1 MILTNSNAAKVSGS
15 NVTAIA
21 SSTALFR
28 HFMCYFVTTISAAI
42 SGTTG
47 LIKNGIGGLTLSGVC
62 NYTGPTQINA
72 GQIAITS
79 SGSTL
84 NGVISGAGSLTKTGL
99 GALTLGSTN
108 TYSGGTLSAPASAGA
123 TFNFASNNAFG
134 TGLFTSA
141 GPSQIVCNATSTL
154 TNDFQIN
161 AVQSLQFRVNTGTT
175 ILTLSGNIA
184 GSGSI
189 NKTSTGQLRLNGT
202 SSYTG
207 STMISGGILTVN
219 NSYLTPSYTINSGA
233 VLNLGYSPTASLTLL
248 GNGTVNIVSSIAAIA
263 PPFTISMGAGGL
275 IDIKSTGG
283 LSYGFGNDPWTGNL
297 ANLNVSGVL
306 YIAANNVIVNALTG
320 NSTYFTAG
328 ASTIIVGV
336 NNGGGTYTGTL
347 TRNYADASFRK
358 EGSGT
363 QTMNGTINLGAT
375 GTITQI
381 GSGNLV
387 INGAILSGSI
397 AQNGTGTLTLTGS
410 NTYTGATSIS
420 SGSIIVP
427 KTTGAS
433 TATASFTTGLSVSFN
448 VSPPS
453 GTTTFR
459 FFPGATTNSYAS
471 VTLVGVPVGTTATY
485 TSATSTLS
493 VIVP

>member
-1 MILTNSNAAKVSGS
+1 MILTNSNAAKVGVS
-15 NVTAIA
+15 NVNAIA
-21 SSTALFR
+21 SSTASFR
-28 HFMCYFVTTISAAI
+28 HFMCYVSTTISAAI

-72 GQIAITS
+72 GQIAIS
-79 SGSTL
+79 SASTL

-154 TNDFQIN
+154 TNNFQVN
-161 AVQSLQFRVNTGTT
+161 AAQSLQFRVNVTAV
-175 ILTLSGNIA
+175 ILTISGNIA

-189 NKTSTGQLRLNGT
+189 SKTSTGQLRLNGT
-202 SSYTG
+202 LSYTG
-207 STMISGGILTVN
+207 ST
-219 NSYLTPSYTINSGA
+219 
-233 VLNLGYSPTASLTLL
+233 
-248 GNGTVNIVSSIAAIA
+248 
-263 PPFTISMGAGGL
+263 TISA
-275 IDIKSTGG
+275 
-283 LSYGFGNDPWTGNL
+283 
-297 ANLNVSGVL
+297 
-306 YIAANNVIVNALTG
+306 
-320 NSTYFTAG
+320 
-328 ASTIIVGV
+328 
-336 NNGGGTYTGTL
+336 GTL
-347 TRNYADASFRK
+347 RA
-358 EGSGT
+358 
-363 QTMNGTINLGAT
+363 L
-375 GTITQI
+375 
-381 GSGNLV
+381 
-387 INGAILSGSI
+387 
-397 AQNGTGTLTLTGS
+397 
-410 NTYTGATSIS
+410 
-420 SGSIIVP
+420 

-459 FFPGATTNSYAS
+459 FFQGSTTNSYPS

-485 TSATSTLS
+485 TSATSTLA
-493 VIVP
+493 VTVP